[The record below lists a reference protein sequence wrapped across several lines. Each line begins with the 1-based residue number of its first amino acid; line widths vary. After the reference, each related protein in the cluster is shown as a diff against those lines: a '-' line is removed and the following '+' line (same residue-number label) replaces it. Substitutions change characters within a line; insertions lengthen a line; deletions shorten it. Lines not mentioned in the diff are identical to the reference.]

1 MKSEQYSLNF
11 SQPEKPQFPHIL
23 KGHEA
28 LLNEST
34 EQLHSKLV
42 ALEQQ
47 IATHRRS
54 SDVDSANE
62 LEEYAAIIRVA
73 IDFKNTEKNEST

>member
-1 MKSEQYSLNF
+1 MNGEQYNF
-11 SQPEKPQFPHIL
+11 NFEHPKKHLPHEIMA
-23 KGHEA
+23 GHES
-28 LLNEST
+28 LLGEST

-54 SDVDSANE
+54 SDTDSANE
-62 LEEYAAIIRVA
+62 LEEYAAIIRAA
-73 IDFKNTEKNEST
+73 IQFKIKEPLEKT